1 MIELKISLDS
11 IDYSGIAELVMPLV
25 KDKLADNDNI
35 LVRSIFE
42 NVNPDSMSRVLNS
55 ALNLLSQDQK
65 DEITISLFERYK
77 DRIVKTIE
85 QTAQSKGIELSI
97 KELSLDKK

>member
-25 KDKLADNDNI
+25 RDKLADNGNI

-42 NVNPDSMSRVLNS
+42 NVNPDSMSHVLNS
-55 ALNLLSQDQK
+55 ALNLLPQEQK
-65 DEITISLFERYK
+65 DEITVSLFEKYK
-77 DRIVKTIE
+77 DKIVNILE
-85 QTAQSKGIELSI
+85 QAACDRGVDLKVKELSI
-97 KELSLDKK
+97 EKK

>member
-25 KDKLADNDNI
+25 RDKLANNGNI
-35 LVRSIFE
+35 LVRRIFE
-42 NVNPDSMSRVLNS
+42 NTNPDSMSHVLNS

-77 DRIVKTIE
+77 DRIVNTIE

-97 KELSLDKK
+97 KELSLGKK